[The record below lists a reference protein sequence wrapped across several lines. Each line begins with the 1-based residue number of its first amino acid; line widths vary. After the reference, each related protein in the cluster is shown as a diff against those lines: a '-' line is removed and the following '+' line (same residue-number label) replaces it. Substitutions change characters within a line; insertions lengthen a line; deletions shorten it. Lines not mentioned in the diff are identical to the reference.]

1 MCLNRLVAVVC
12 SLLVF
17 PVLSN
22 GKSEGSIFHE
32 LRNALSS
39 RKLVAGVNLKTGE
52 IVGTGVCE
60 GGDSAYERARMAAVA
75 DVVSQLNVSSFS
87 SSRFV
92 LSSDDLASSSEVLAV
107 VCNGYLIGGEEVV
120 RIVRRTHDGESVA
133 VAVLWSIAKQKH
145 AMSALTNLDGNTDE
159 IITELRKCCD
169 LERRTGPVL
178 WTCSSGRRRFLGI
191 AACKVT
197 GTTPGALR
205 SAMRLA
211 KVKAQ
216 KNLAEHFRR
225 VVTDERHLREDV
237 IEKQSAPT
245 SLPIALNSF
254 LHVLGFQTRGTLG
267 VGKKTLTSSDYGVSE
282 ILSEIKT
289 VDNEKYAISV
299 CCLTTKDMVVIE
311 Q

>member
-22 GKSEGSIFHE
+22 GKSECSIFQE

-60 GGDSAYERARMAAVA
+60 GGARTYERARMAAVA
-75 DVVSQLNVSSFS
+75 DVVSQLNSSSFS

-92 LSSDDLASSSEVLAV
+92 LSSSDSASSSEVVDIA
-107 VCNGYLIGGEEVV
+107 CSGYLIGGEEVA
-120 RIVRRTHDGESVA
+120 RIVRNTNDGESVA
-133 VAVLWSIAKQKH
+133 VAVLWSIEKQEH
-145 AMSALTNLDGNTDE
+145 AMSALTRLDGSTDE
-159 IITELRKCCD
+159 IIADLRKCSD

-178 WTCSSGRRRFLGI
+178 WTCSSGQRRFLGI

-197 GTTPGALR
+197 GATLGALR

-225 VVTDERHLREDV
+225 VVTDERHLREDFV
-237 IEKQSAPT
+237 EKQSTPT

-254 LHVLGFQTRGTLG
+254 LHVLGSKTRGALG
-267 VGKKTLTSSDYGVSE
+267 IGKKTLTSSDYGVSE